1 MPGQGGPRGGDRQ
14 QIQPGLRGGQE
25 QRTAANGGEL
35 QRGREGNQPFT
46 GDGFRQ
52 WSDRLRDVEE
62 LVSDPDLRW
71 QATQIRQAAR
81 DLRSEAQ
88 RHSKLPEWSLV
99 KELIASPLRELEKK
113 VSDELIR
120 RAASKNEIVP
130 IDRDPVP
137 SEFSRSVRQY
147 YENLGSGR

>member
-1 MPGQGGPRGGDRQ
+1 MNGAD
-14 QIQPGLRGGQE
+14 LR
-25 QRTAANGGEL
+25 
-35 QRGREGNQPFT
+35 RGREGNQPFT
-46 GDGFRQ
+46 GEGFRD

-81 DLRSEAQ
+81 DLRAEAQ
-88 RHSKLPEWSLV
+88 RHAKLPEWSLV
-99 KELIASPLRELEKK
+99 EELIASPLRELEKK

>member
-1 MPGQGGPRGGDRQ
+1 MR
-14 QIQPGLRGGQE
+14 PGLRGGQE
-25 QRTAANGGEL
+25 QTDAPVTGMGRQGGD
-35 QRGREGNQPFT
+35 GNRPFT
-46 GDGFRQ
+46 GEGFRE

-62 LVSDPDLRW
+62 LVNDPDLRW

-81 DLRSEAQ
+81 ELKSEAQ
-88 RHSKLPEWSLV
+88 RHAELPEWSLV
-99 KELIASPLRELEKK
+99 DELIAKPLRELEKK
-113 VSDELIR
+113 VSAELLR

-137 SEFSRSVRQY
+137 REFSRSVREY